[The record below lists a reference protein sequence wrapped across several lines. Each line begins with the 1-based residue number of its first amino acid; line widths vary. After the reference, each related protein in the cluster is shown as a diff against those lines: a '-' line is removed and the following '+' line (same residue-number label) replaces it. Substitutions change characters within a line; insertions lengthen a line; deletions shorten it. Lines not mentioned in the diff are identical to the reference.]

1 MALIVEKFGGS
12 SVANSERVKH
22 VANIVAADYKRGD
35 QVVMV
40 VSAQGDTTDLLLK
53 RAGEISSKA
62 SKRELDALM
71 ATGEQASAALMAIA
85 LEKLECPAVSLCGWQ
100 IGIETDC
107 TYGNARILS
116 VDTAR
121 LKAELAAGRIPVVA
135 GFQGINSR
143 DDITTIGR
151 GGSDT
156 TAVALAAAL
165 NADACKIYTDVDG
178 VYSADPRDVKTAV
191 KLYEID
197 YDEMLELATLGAKV
211 LHNRAVEMAKRNG
224 VKLEVLSSFQNHP
237 GTKVREVTMEQKS
250 ISSVARDA
258 DVAAIRVNGLKTSE
272 GKTSRLFSLLADKKI
287 NVDMVFLQEGEG
299 ISEVCF
305 TVAQNNTST
314 VVEILCEHQEELMF
328 EGFQVEEGVCKV
340 SVVGLGMSS
349 SAGVAAGIFEA
360 LYKAGIPVKFITT
373 SEIKVSI
380 LVNEEDGVKAAVAI
394 HDLFF

>member
-12 SVANSERVKH
+12 SVSNSERVKH
-22 VANIVAADYKRGD
+22 VANIAAADYKRGD

-53 RAGEISSKA
+53 KAAEISSKA

-71 ATGEQASAALMAIA
+71 ATGEQASAALMVIA
-85 LEKLECPAVSLCGWQ
+85 LEKLGCPAVSLCGWQ
-100 IGIETDC
+100 VGIETDS
-107 TYGNARILS
+107 TYGNARIQE
-116 VDTAR
+116 VGTAR

-135 GFQGINSR
+135 GFQGINYR
-143 DDITTIGR
+143 NDITTIGR

-211 LHNRAVEMAKRNG
+211 LHNRAVEMAKRHG

-272 GKTSRLFSLLADKKI
+272 GKTSRLFSLLADKKV
-287 NVDMVFLQEGEG
+287 NVDMVFLRDGEEK
-299 ISEVCF
+299 SEVCF
-305 TVAQNNTST
+305 TVAQNNAST
-314 VVEILCEHQEELMF
+314 VVEVLCEHQEELMY

-340 SVVGLGMSS
+340 SAVGLGMSS

-360 LYKAGIPVKFITT
+360 LYKARIPVKFITT

-380 LVNEEDGVKAAVAI
+380 LVNEEDGVKAAAAI